1 MLRKMFMAV
10 AVMAMGL
17 GVLGGCQRQAAQGEA
32 EAQTPAAAPAQAAT
46 GYDLSPESNAKFLAD
61 YDKKEGVKVHP
72 SGLRYRVIKA
82 GTGATPMSGNDVVT
96 VTYKGNL
103 IDGTVFDQTPPGQT
117 AEFQAGGLIEGWVIA
132 LQMMKEGDQW
142 ELVLPANIG
151 YGAQGAGGVIPPNQ
165 TLVFEMTLLKVA
177 PAP

>member
-1 MLRKMFMAV
+1 MRRKTFMAI
-10 AVMAMGL
+10 AVLAAGL
-17 GVLGGCQRQAAQGEA
+17 GVLGCQKQAAQSEA
-32 EAQTPAAAPAQAAT
+32 AAQTPPATATQAST

-61 YDKKEGVKVHP
+61 YDKKPGVKVHS
-72 SGLRYRVIKA
+72 SGLRYRVIKS
-82 GTGATPMSGNDVVT
+82 GTGATPMSGNDLVT

-132 LQMMKEGDQW
+132 LQMMKEGDEW

-165 TLVFEMTLLKVA
+165 TLVFNMGLQKVT
-177 PAP
+177 PAQ